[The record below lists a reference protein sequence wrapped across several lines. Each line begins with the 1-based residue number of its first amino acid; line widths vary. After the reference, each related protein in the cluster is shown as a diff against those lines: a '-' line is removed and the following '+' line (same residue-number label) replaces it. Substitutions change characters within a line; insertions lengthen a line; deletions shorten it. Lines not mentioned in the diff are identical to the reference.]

1 MSVSQHYN
9 LKYISMICGVAALG
23 GLLFG
28 YDTAVISGA
37 INPIKHYFHLDSVG
51 VGWAVSNVAIGCI
64 IGAFASGSLAH
75 KMGRKK
81 ALVIAALLFTISAL
95 GAALVDSFAWFIAY
109 RMLGGLAVGLA
120 SAISPMYMSEVSPKE
135 IRGRALS
142 MQNFAIVG
150 GQVVIFVV
158 NFLIAQGAS
167 QQWLS
172 SMGWRVMI
180 GSEVIPCIAF
190 CLFVLFIPESPRW
203 LVAVNRQQE
212 AFTILEKIG
221 GTHYAQQ
228 TLANIEDSLVED
240 NQTKQKKSET
250 KDLLHQRRFWLFAFL
265 GCTVACIQQASGVN
279 VMMYFAPVV
288 LENVTGNTDVAMFL
302 TIWIG
307 VFQLIGTVI
316 GSMLMDK
323 IGRLPLL
330 KLGSVGTVF
339 GLLLTSYFMYYSHGL
354 SGDAAITTG
363 YYTLMG
369 MLVFMLFF
377 SLSWGLGAW
386 IVISEIFP
394 NRMRSVGMAFAIS
407 MMWISNFIIGLV
419 FPILNENAWLT
430 AHFHGAFPMWIFA
443 GVMVLATLFIYR
455 FLPETKGVQLEN
467 MEEHV
472 MNYINSKSNT
482 RSYEG
487 KSKTRHEEKWHP
499 SYAPSNRITQS
510 HLVKGISH
518 SSTRNNRLDKNR
530 LGTTRFA
537 KNRFSRNRVTTGE

>member
-75 KMGRKK
+75 KVGRKK

-158 NFLIAQGAS
+158 NFFIAQGAS

-203 LVAVNRQQE
+203 LVAVKRQQE

-228 TLANIEDSLVED
+228 TLANIEDSLTQD
-240 NQTKQKKSET
+240 HQSKQSKAEKKH
-250 KDLLHQRRFWLFAFL
+250 LLHQRRFWLFAFL
-265 GCTVACIQQASGVN
+265 ACTVAFIQQASGVN

-288 LENVTGNTDVAMFL
+288 LEKVTGNTDTAMFL

-330 KLGSVGTVF
+330 KVGSVGAVV
-339 GLLLTSYFMYYSHGL
+339 GLLLTSYFMYHS
-354 SGDAAITTG
+354 SGVTGAAALTSG

-394 NRMRSVGMAFAIS
+394 NRMRAVGMSLAIT
-407 MMWISNFIIGLV
+407 MMWITNFIIGLV

-430 AHFHGAFPMWIFA
+430 SHFHGAFPMWIFA
-443 GVMVLATLFIYR
+443 AIMVLATLFTFR
-455 FLPETKGVQLEN
+455 FLPETKGVQLEK

-472 MNYINSKSNT
+472 MNYLHRPSNT
-482 RSYEG
+482 PELDKGTYKPRTA
-487 KSKTRHEEKWHP
+487 KAKP
-499 SYAPSNRITQS
+499 SRES
-510 HLVKGISH
+510 
-518 SSTRNNRLDKNR
+518 KNR
-530 LGTTRFA
+530 LNYGHAVKGTGFTNSRLA
-537 KNRFSRNRVTTGE
+537 KSSIANPRYGASRLSRSRLTTGE